1 MCVREAC
8 ETNVFQREKTVLEC
22 YFEAEEKGKH
32 PQQAGARRQGGG
44 RGSLPPQQGVE
55 EKAGRRRKERWEIKR
70 ESPARGAVEESV
82 RGVTGF

>member
-1 MCVREAC
+1 M
-8 ETNVFQREKTVLEC
+8 
-22 YFEAEEKGKH
+22 
-32 PQQAGARRQGGG
+32 GGVG
-44 RGSLPPQQGVE
+44 PFPPQQGVE

>member
-1 MCVREAC
+1 MCFNGRRQSW
-8 ETNVFQREKTVLEC
+8 NVISKLRKK
-22 YFEAEEKGKH
+22 ASI

-55 EKAGRRRKERWEIKR
+55 EKAGRRRRERWEIKR

-82 RGVTGF
+82 RGVMVF

>member
-1 MCVREAC
+1 MCF
-8 ETNVFQREKTVLEC
+8 N
-22 YFEAEEKGKH
+22 G
-32 PQQAGARRQGGG
+32 RRQSWNVISKLKKKASIHNRQERGG
-44 RGSLPPQQGVE
+44 RVGGVGPFPPQQGVE